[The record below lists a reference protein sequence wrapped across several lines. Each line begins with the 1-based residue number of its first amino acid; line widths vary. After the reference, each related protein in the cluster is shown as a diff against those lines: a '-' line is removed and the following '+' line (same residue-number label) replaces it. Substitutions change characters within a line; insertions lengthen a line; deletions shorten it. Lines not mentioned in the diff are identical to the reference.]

1 MSYLDP
7 LLEKKDDETI
17 DQAIDRYNKLK
28 GPGVYQIRV
37 VNDDTFYIGAST
49 RTKTRLETHL
59 RELKD
64 NKHHNKK
71 LQESYNNSS
80 DKVLEISILTVDD
93 SKTAFAIEKELI
105 INNKEF
111 KNCANE
117 RNSTISTSIGKFVS
131 NETKERLSKSLL
143 NYNRNNSIKKPCN
156 RTIPEVTKELMRRSS
171 KEYQSRPEVLE
182 KNRNMAI
189 ERMKD
194 PNNREISRQGQ
205 KKQFSD
211 EVYRE
216 KNKLINIERMKDPN
230 NREISRQG
238 AINQWRDPEM
248 RERLIAARCKK
259 ITIDGVEYNSVKEAT
274 SILGYKKILEYR
286 HFKKE
291 MGENND

>member
-1 MSYLDP
+1 
-7 LLEKKDDETI
+7 
-17 DQAIDRYNKLK
+17 
-28 GPGVYQIRV
+28 
-37 VNDDTFYIGAST
+37 
-49 RTKTRLETHL
+49 
-59 RELKD
+59 
-64 NKHHNKK
+64 
-71 LQESYNNSS
+71 
-80 DKVLEISILTVDD
+80 
-93 SKTAFAIEKELI
+93 
-105 INNKEF
+105 
-111 KNCANE
+111 
-117 RNSTISTSIGKFVS
+117 
-131 NETKERLSKSLL
+131 
-143 NYNRNNSIKKPCN
+143 
-156 RTIPEVTKELMRRSS
+156 MRRSS

>member
-1 MSYLDP
+1 MSHLDP
-7 LLEKKDDETI
+7 LLEKKDNESI
-17 DQAIDRYNKLK
+17 DDVINRHNKLK

-37 VNDDTFYIGAST
+37 VDDDTFYIGASS
-49 RTKTRLETHL
+49 RTKTRLNKHL

-64 NKHHNKK
+64 NKHYNEK

-105 INNKEF
+105 NNNKEF

-117 RNSTISTSIGKFVS
+117 RNSNVSTSIVKFVS

-143 NYNRNNSIKKPCN
+143 NYNRNNCIKKSCN
-156 RTIPEVTKELMRRSS
+156 RNIPEVTKELMRRSS

-194 PNNREISRQGQ
+194 PNNREISR
-205 KKQFSD
+205 
-211 EVYRE
+211 R
-216 KNKLINIERMKDPN
+216 
-230 NREISRQG
+230 G
-238 AINQWRDPEM
+238 AINQWKDPEM
-248 RERLIAARCKK
+248 RKKLIAARCKK
-259 ITIDGVEYNSVKEAT
+259 ITIDGMEYNSVKEAT